1 MTVPM
6 PPCSVRLP
14 EKGNSAKLKHVIK
27 NLISLLSII
36 ILFVALLTLLVYI
49 WLLNS
54 STIYERREPT
64 PPPVVQPR

>member
-6 PPCSVRLP
+6 PPCSARLP
-14 EKGNSAKLKHVIK
+14 GKGNSAKLQHVIK

-36 ILFVALLTLLVYI
+36 ILFATLLTLLVYI

-54 STIYERREPT
+54 STIYERREPAS
-64 PPPVVQPR
+64 PPAVQPR